1 MLNRMEV
8 NRATFYA
15 IVLRVWQLAAG
26 AVSLVLISIFF
37 TPEVQGYYYTFF
49 GLLALQSFFE
59 LGMHIVIIAAGSHQ
73 WADLRLD
80 DDGRITGD
88 ASALSRLVSLGRL
101 IAVWYAFACVLFV
114 VVVGI
119 AGFAFFSLK
128 PSEGISWTPPW
139 CLLVLLSGMLL
150 WTLPFNALLEG
161 CNQVATVNRF
171 RLIQAIVANLA
182 VWTAIIL
189 DVGLWA
195 AVAATAARLICD
207 LYLLSVR
214 YRRFFGCFW
223 RQPDGP
229 RLKWR
234 IDIWPMQWRIAI
246 SGVFSYFE
254 FALFT
259 PVMFYYQGSV
269 IAGQMGM
276 TWTLITAIQAA
287 AMAWVQTRIP
297 LFGMLIAKQ
306 DYREL
311 DRVYTRLTAISI
323 GALALGSLLVW
334 GLVFGLYSANLTVAE
349 RLLPPLPTAI
359 LLAAV
364 VLYQLPRCQEMYLRA
379 HRREPFFLA
388 NVASST
394 IIGLLVWILGAK
406 YGPIGVAWG
415 YLAAVILFNVPCK
428 GYLWARYRR
437 EWHET

>member
-8 NRATFYA
+8 NRATFYG

-73 WADLRLD
+73 WVDLRLD
-80 DDGRITGD
+80 DNGRITGD

-119 AGFAFFSLK
+119 AGFFFFSLK
-128 PSEGISWTPPW
+128 SSADVSWPAPW
-139 CLLVLLSGMLL
+139 CLLVFLSGMLL

-171 RLIQAIVANLA
+171 RLIQAICANLA
-182 VWTAIIL
+182 VWTAIVL
-189 DVGLWA
+189 GAGLWA

-207 LYLLSVR
+207 LYLLGVH
-214 YRRFFGCFW
+214 YRPFFGSFW
-223 RQPDGP
+223 RQPAGP
-229 RLKWR
+229 RVRWR

-297 LFGMLIAKQ
+297 LFGMLIAKK

-323 GALALGSLLVW
+323 GALALGSLLIW
-334 GLVFGLYSANLTVAE
+334 GLVFGLYAANLSLAE
-349 RLLPPLPTAI
+349 RVLPPLPTAI
-359 LLAAV
+359 LLVAV

-379 HRREPFFLA
+379 HKREPFFLA

-394 IIGLLVWILGAK
+394 IIGLFVWILGAN

-415 YLAAVILFNVPCK
+415 YLAAVLLFNVPCK
-428 GYLWARYRR
+428 GILWARYRR
-437 EWHET
+437 KWHET

>member
-15 IVLRVWQLAAG
+15 ILLRVWQLAAG

-37 TPEVQGYYYTFF
+37 SPEVQGYYYTFF

-73 WADLRLD
+73 WADLRLGE
-80 DDGRITGD
+80 DGRITGD

-101 IAVWYAFACVLFV
+101 IAVWYAFACVLFIV
-114 VVVGI
+114 LVGI
-119 AGFAFFSLK
+119 AGFLFFSLK
-128 PSEGISWTPPW
+128 PSADVSWPMPW

-161 CNQVATVNRF
+161 CNQVVTVNRF
-171 RLIQAIVANLA
+171 RLIQAVCANLT
-182 VWTAIIL
+182 VWTAIAL
-189 DVGLWA
+189 GAGLWA

-207 LYLLSVR
+207 LYLLGVR
-214 YRRFFGCFW
+214 YRRFFACFW
-223 RQPDGP
+223 RQPAGP
-229 RLKWR
+229 RTQWR

-259 PVMFYYQGSV
+259 PLMFYYQGSA

-276 TWTLITAIQAA
+276 TWTLITALQAA
-287 AMAWVQTRIP
+287 AMAWVQTRTP

-311 DRVYTRLTAISI
+311 DRVYTRLIAISI
-323 GALALGSLLVW
+323 GALALGSLLVL
-334 GLVFGLYSANLTVAE
+334 GLVFGLYAAGLPLAE
-349 RLLPPLPTAI
+349 RLLPPLPTAV

-379 HRREPFFLA
+379 HKREPFFLA
-388 NVASST
+388 NVISCT
-394 IIGLLVWILGAK
+394 TIGLLVWTLGAQC
-406 YGPIGVAWG
+406 GPDGVAWG
-415 YLAAVILFNVPCK
+415 YLTAVLLFNVPCK

-437 EWHET
+437 EWRQS